1 MEHDIIVISD
11 ENLTGHKDKV
21 LLGPIAKAFQ
31 NPALMSQLAKSMAAP
46 IRRRIDYSG
55 IARKVFMV
63 EQLPPGAALTYDRP
77 VNEEDE

>member
-21 LLGPIAKAFQ
+21 LLGPIAKAMQ
-31 NPALMSQLAKSMAAP
+31 NPALMARLARSMAAP
-46 IRRRIDYSG
+46 IRRRIDYQG

-63 EQLPPGAALTYDRP
+63 EQLPPGAALIYDRP
-77 VNEEDE
+77 INEEDK